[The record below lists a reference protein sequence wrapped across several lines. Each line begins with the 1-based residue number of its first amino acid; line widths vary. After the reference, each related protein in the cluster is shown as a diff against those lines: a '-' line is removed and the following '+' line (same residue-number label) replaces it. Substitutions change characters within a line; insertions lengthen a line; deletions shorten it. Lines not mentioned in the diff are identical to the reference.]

1 MPIINGQGRVAVRV
15 TGGSPAPS
23 SSYLLDT
30 YGGAA
35 AAYSLRK
42 LSNTYS
48 GSAIRVRRSSDN
60 TEQNIGFDGSGNL
73 DTTALTTF
81 VGAGNGFVTTW
92 YDQSGSGRNAIQT
105 TASQQPQIVTSGVV
119 NTLNNKPALR
129 FNQTNSH
136 FLYVNSTSVLN
147 IQDCISTFSIA
158 NFVNNGGY
166 FGHIMSKG
174 YGTDGVYSF
183 GQYSYGNSYGGVLQL
198 WIESNQIVPLNN
210 NNYNTQYLFSNT
222 NAIGSN
228 GIKLYKNGT
237 LHGQSTTTND
247 LTGTNGYKFNIGRN
261 DREGNYYLD
270 GNIQEII
277 TYPTYLESS
286 RTSIES
292 NINTYYSIY

>member
-1 MPIINGQGRVAVRV
+1 MGMIINPYLVQPSVPPF
-15 TGGSPAPS
+15 TGI
-23 SSYLLDT
+23 LDT
-30 YGGAA
+30 YSGATV
-35 AAYSLRK
+35 AYSLRK
-42 LSNTYS
+42 LSSTYT
-48 GSAIRVRRSSDN
+48 GNAIRVRRSSDN
-60 TEQNIGFDGSGNL
+60 TEENIGFDSNGNL

-81 VGAGNGFVTTW
+81 VGANNGFVTTW
-92 YDQSGSGRNAIQT
+92 YDQSGLSRNTIQQ

-129 FNQTNSH
+129 FNNNH
-136 FLYVNSTSVLN
+136 YLYVNSTSVLN

-158 NFVNNGGY
+158 NFVNNGGFY
-166 FGHIMSKG
+166 GFIMSKG
-174 YGTDGVYSF
+174 YGTDGAYGF
-183 GQYSYGNSYGGVLQL
+183 GQFAYGNSYGGVLQL
-198 WIESNQIVPLNN
+198 WIESNNIVFQYN

-237 LHGQSTTTND
+237 LHDQLTTTND

-261 DREGNYYLD
+261 DRDTGYYLD

-277 TYPTYLESS
+277 CYPTYLESS

-292 NINTYYSIY
+292 NINTFYSIY